1 MKNEQEAKDYLSN
14 HYFINRIHA
23 HAIRAI
29 IMDRFKSKDFEFK
42 YASDARLE
50 YQCVNDNLITANDAI
65 KHIWD
70 E

>member
-42 YASDARLE
+42 YASDVQLE
-50 YQCVNDNLITANDAI
+50 YQGVNDNLITANDAI